1 MRYLLERLGD
11 DSRHPTLI
19 TVRGIG
25 AYLTCHRAWWLAD
38 VLAYAP
44 DDEGCQARQILARRI
59 HLAQR
64 LAAAGGVMIATAII
78 IMVLGLLLG
87 SG

>member
-1 MRYLLERLGD
+1 MRFLLERPGD
-11 DSRHPTLI
+11 DSQRPTLI
-19 TVRGIG
+19 TLRGIG
-25 AYLTCHRAWWLAD
+25 TYLTCHRAWWLAE

-44 DDEGCQARQILARRI
+44 DDESRQARQLLTRRKY
-59 HLAQR
+59 LAQR
-64 LAAAGGVMIATAII
+64 LAAAGSVMIATAII